1 MSIIIAIL
9 VVTVVAIA
17 IIKFYPKVNQIK
29 KEQVSE
35 IVQPDDVKLESPVTE
50 IELPDFVES
59 IEVIKP
65 QEFVNTN
72 KPPKKRK
79 YHKKKNVDNQQTKK
93 MDANKTK

>member
-79 YHKKKNVDNQQTKK
+79 YHKKKK
-93 MDANKTK
+93 MLIINKQKNGCK